1 MSRQHVLVVLGHPDR
16 LSYCAAL
23 ADAYVAGL
31 DTDRYD
37 VEVLRLGE
45 LDFDPVLRFG
55 YRERMPVDPAIDHSQ
70 ELVLWAD
77 HIVLVFPVWW
87 SQMPGLLKGWV
98 DRVLAAGFGYSMNGL
113 RVVKRL
119 RGRTATLIVTAQA
132 PTFMVGS
139 TVRLVR
145 RHVLGFCGI
154 KTTQVLT
161 HGWMSTSR
169 DTPER
174 RERFLSQVGR
184 AAARLDV
191 RAPTEPRRGLVG
203 VLRRAP
209 QPLADVVDERAD
221 DQTARDVGL

>member
-1 MSRQHVLVVLGHPDR
+1 MSRQHVLVVLGHPDG

-31 DTDRYD
+31 DTDRYE

-45 LDFDPVLRFG
+45 LDVDPVLRFG
-55 YRERMPVDPAIDHSQ
+55 YRERMPADPVVDRSQ
-70 ELVLWAD
+70 ELLLWAD
-77 HIVLVFPVWW
+77 HVVLVFPVWW

-98 DRVLAAGFGYSMNGL
+98 DRVLVAGFGYSMNGL

-119 RGRTATLIVTAQA
+119 RGRSATLIVTAQS

-145 RHVLGFCGI
+145 RRVLGFCGI

-161 HGWMSTSR
+161 LGWMTTSR
-169 DTPER
+169 DTQER
-174 RERFLSQVGR
+174 RERFLSKVA
-184 AAARLDV
+184 AAARLDLRTTATTGSAPALELPQDV
-191 RAPTEPRRGLVG
+191 R
-203 VLRRAP
+203 
-209 QPLADVVDERAD
+209 
-221 DQTARDVGL
+221 

>member
-1 MSRQHVLVVLGHPDR
+1 MSRQHVLVVLGHPDS

-23 ADAYVAGL
+23 ADAYAAGL
-31 DTDRYD
+31 DTDRYE

-55 YRERMPVDPAIDHSQ
+55 YRQRMAPDPVIERSQ

-77 HIVLVFPVWW
+77 HIVLVMPVWW

-98 DRVLAAGFGYSMNGL
+98 DRVFVAGFGYSMNG
-113 RVVKRL
+113 RRAVKRL
-119 RGRTATLIVTAQA
+119 RGRSATLIVTAQT
-132 PTFMVGS
+132 PTLMIGP

-145 RHVLGFCGI
+145 SNFLGLCGI

-161 HGWMSTSR
+161 IGEMTGSR

-174 RERFLSQVGR
+174 RERFLSKVG
-184 AAARLDV
+184 AAAGRLDV
-191 RAPTEPRRGLVG
+191 RARRG
-203 VLRRAP
+203 VLAASE
-209 QPLADVVDERAD
+209 Q
-221 DQTARDVGL
+221 

>member
-37 VEVLRLGE
+37 VEVLRLGQ

-55 YRERMPVDPAIDHSQ
+55 YRERMPADPVVDRSQ
-70 ELVLWAD
+70 ELLLWAD
-77 HIVLVFPVWW
+77 HVVLVFPVWW

-98 DRVLAAGFGYSMNGL
+98 DRVLVAGFAYSMNGL
-113 RVVKRL
+113 RTVRLL
-119 RGRTATLIVTAQA
+119 RGRTATLVVTAQA
-132 PTFMVGS
+132 PASIAGS

-145 RHVLGFCGI
+145 RKVMGFCGI

-161 HGWMSTSR
+161 HGWMTTSR

-174 RERFLSQVGR
+174 RERFRSKVGQ
-184 AAARLDV
+184 AAARLDA
-191 RAPTEPRRGLVG
+191 RSRPAP
-203 VLRRAP
+203 
-209 QPLADVVDERAD
+209 ADR
-221 DQTARDVGL
+221 

>member
-1 MSRQHVLVVLGHPDR
+1 MSRQHVLVVLGHPDG

-55 YRERMPVDPAIDHSQ
+55 YRERMPADPVIDRSQ

-77 HIVLVFPVWW
+77 HVVLVFPVWW

-98 DRVLAAGFGYSMNGL
+98 DRVFVAGFGYSMNGL
-113 RVVKRL
+113 RTVRRL

-132 PTFMVGS
+132 PTFMAGS

-145 RHVLGFCGI
+145 RRFLGFCGI
-154 KTTQVLT
+154 TTTQVLT
-161 HGWMSTSR
+161 LGQMTTSR
-169 DTPER
+169 DTQER
-174 RERFLSQVGR
+174 RERFLSKVGA
-184 AAARLDV
+184 AAARLGV
-191 RAPTEPRRGLVG
+191 RRRPAPPVPGDAG
-203 VLRRAP
+203 QAASS
-209 QPLADVVDERAD
+209 Q
-221 DQTARDVGL
+221 